1 MIKNREVTISA
12 EQFIFL
18 RSCEESLRE
27 INHIASSRKFIEFYY
42 DKEFVGDYGWN
53 HYIIPIYGES
63 RIPLVWDE
71 KQEKGEL

>member
-1 MIKNREVTISA
+1 MIKNREVTIPV
-12 EQFIFL
+12 EQFMFL

-27 INHIASSRKFIEFYY
+27 IHHIINSKEFIDFYY
-42 DKEFVGDYGWN
+42 DEEIAGDYGWN
-53 HYIIPIYGES
+53 YYLIPIHDES

>member
-1 MIKNREVTISA
+1 MIKNREVTISV
-12 EQFIFL
+12 EQFMFL

-27 INHIASSRKFIEFYY
+27 IHHIVGSKAFSNFYY
-42 DKEFVGDYGWN
+42 DEKIVGDYGWN

-63 RIPLVWDE
+63 RIPLIWDK